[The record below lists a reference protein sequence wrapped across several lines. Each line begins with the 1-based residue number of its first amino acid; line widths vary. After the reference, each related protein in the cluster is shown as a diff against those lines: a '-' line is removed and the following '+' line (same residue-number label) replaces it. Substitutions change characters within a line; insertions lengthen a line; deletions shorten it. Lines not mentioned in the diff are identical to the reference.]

1 MIITRWW
8 FASVVCSFLVSGV
21 VHEAVAFVAM
31 RRTFW
36 PFNTLFL
43 AVSASMTPFWD
54 ALFPVIDVP
63 VSPASSSPPS
73 SPSSPTVTGAG
84 GVKISVEAAA
94 TVAATATPS
103 PRRSAGRNKKP
114 RPKIGSWRGWAAV
127 VFYASASVP
136 LTLAVDYLV
145 WQWWRHA
152 HSIG

>member
-63 VSPASSSPPS
+63 VSPPPSPPPS
-73 SPSSPTVTGAG
+73 SPTSPAVTGEG
-84 GVKISVEAAA
+84 GVKTSVEAAA
-94 TVAATATPS
+94 ATSPS
-103 PRRSAGRNKKP
+103 PPGSAGRNRKP